1 VPASDEASDVA
12 GGMTLPRAQPGS
24 RIWQVR
30 RGPILL
36 AAAVALIF
44 ALISFVARADDANT
58 CSARKGA
65 ESIAACTRQIE
76 SGRAKGDALY
86 LHHNNRG
93 GAYQSVGSSSDHY
106 RAIDDFTA
114 AIGLNA
120 KLPFAFINR
129 GISWAMVGAYDRAI
143 DDFGHALRIDPR
155 NARAY
160 NNRGGAY
167 RDRGEFDRAMADFNK
182 AIALDPRLADALFN
196 RGTIFLQK
204 EDYSRAIADYT
215 AVIRQS
221 PRDILAFAVRGRA
234 WSGKDD
240 LGRAKADY
248 EAALAVSAED
258 ERSRAMQEAVREL
271 LQALLE
277 KRAAIEDEALR
288 HKQAEIEKAARE
300 KQAALDKQV
309 AQQKQAAI
317 EKQAAAERKDA
328 AEKQAALEKK
338 AIAEKRAAEKQ
349 AALQKSAPSIA
360 KPELVDPPQR
370 IDRIALVIGNAAYHP
385 SLGALAN
392 PSNDANDVAKALQQ
406 LGFIVWLRLDLGHV
420 EMKEMLTR
428 FARAAQGVETAVVFF
443 AGHGFQHGGTNYL
456 APVDAPVTDD
466 SSISNHVSLDWLM
479 GSLKAERGFRIL
491 IIDACRNNLAV
502 EQAASR
508 EVPDTRSLLVKR
520 GLSPVTITTTWSGG
534 GMLVAFATLP
544 GDVAADGAGR
554 NSPFTQALVKHLP
567 TPGLE
572 LRHLFV
578 RVRADV
584 VLVTSNTQI
593 PQVSDALNGE
603 YVFRRRLAR

>member
-1 VPASDEASDVA
+1 MRS
-12 GGMTLPRAQPGS
+12 GS
-24 RIWQVR
+24 WRVR
-30 RGPILL
+30 RSVAWL
-36 AAAVALIF
+36 AAAVGLVF
-44 ALISFVARADDANT
+44 AQISHVAQADDANT

-65 ESIAACTRQIE
+65 VAVAACTRLIE
-76 SGRAKGDALY
+76 SRQAKGDALY

-93 GAYQSVGSSSDHY
+93 GAYQSIGTSSDHY

-114 AIGLNA
+114 AIHLDA

-129 GISWAMVGAYDRAI
+129 GISWAMVGAHDRAI
-143 DDFGHALRIDPR
+143 DDFAQALRIDPR

-182 AIALDPRLADALFN
+182 AIALDPKLADALFN
-196 RGTIFLQK
+196 RGTVFLQK
-204 EDYSRAIADYT
+204 EDYNRAIGDYT

-221 PRDILAFAVRGRA
+221 PRDILALAVRGRA

-240 LGRAKADY
+240 LARAKADY
-248 EAALAVSAED
+248 EAALAVPAED
-258 ERSRAMQEAVREL
+258 ERSRAVQEAVREL
-271 LQALLE
+271 LRALLDR
-277 KRAAIEDEALR
+277 RAAIEEEAQR
-288 HKQAEIEKAARE
+288 SKQAVLEKAAQE
-300 KQAALDKQV
+300 KQAALEKQI
-309 AQQKQAAI
+309 AQQAAL
-317 EKQAAAERKDA
+317 EKQAAAERKQA
-328 AEKQAALEKK
+328 AQKQAALEKEG
-338 AIAEKRAAEKQ
+338 IAEKKAAENQ
-349 AALQKSAPSIA
+349 AALQKSAPSVA
-360 KPELVDPPQR
+360 KPELIDTPQR
-370 IDRIALVIGNAAYHP
+370 TDRIALVIGNAAYLP
-385 SLGALAN
+385 LLGALTN
-392 PSNDANDVAKALQQ
+392 PSNDANDVAKALKQ
-406 LGFIVWLRLDLGHV
+406 LGFVVWLRLDLGYV
-420 EMKEMLTR
+420 EMREVLTR
-428 FARAAQGVETAVVFF
+428 FALAARDVETAVVFF
-443 AGHGFQHGGTNYL
+443 AGHGFQYGGTNYL
-456 APVDAPVTDD
+456 APIDAPITDD
-466 SSISNHVSLDWLM
+466 SSIANHVSLDWMM

-508 EVPDTRSLLVKR
+508 EVPDTRSILVKR
-520 GLSPVTITTTWSGG
+520 GLSPVTITTTWTGG

-554 NSPFTQALVKHLP
+554 NSPFTHALVKHLP

-603 YVFRRRLAR
+603 YVFRRRPSR

>member
-1 VPASDEASDVA
+1 VPKSGETGDAWTATS
-12 GGMTLPRAQPGS
+12 PRGQLGS
-24 RIWQVR
+24 RALQV
-30 RGPILL
+30 LL
-36 AAAVALIF
+36 GAARLVAAVGLIL
-44 ALISFVARADDANT
+44 AQIPFVALADDANT
-58 CSARKGA
+58 CGARKGA
-65 ESIAACTRQIE
+65 DAVGACTRLIE
-76 SGRAKGDALY
+76 SGRAKGDVLY
-86 LHHNNRG
+86 LHYNNRG
-93 GAYQSVGSSSDHY
+93 GAYQSIGTSSDHY

-114 AIGLNA
+114 AIRLDT

-129 GISWAMVGAYDRAI
+129 GVSWAMVGAYDRAI
-143 DDFGHALRIDPR
+143 DDFAHALRIDPR

-167 RDRGEFDRAMADFNK
+167 RDRGEFDRAMADFSR
-182 AIALDPRLADALFN
+182 AIELDPKLADALFN
-196 RGTIFLQK
+196 RGTVYMQK
-204 EDYSRAIADYT
+204 EDYNRAIADYT

-221 PRDILAFAVRGRA
+221 PKDILALAVRGRA

-240 LGRAKADY
+240 LGRANADY

-258 ERSRAMQEAVREL
+258 ERSRAVQDAVREL
-271 LQALLE
+271 LRALLE
-277 KRAAIEDEALR
+277 KRAAIEDEAR
-288 HKQAEIEKAARE
+288 RNKQAHIEKAERE
-300 KQAALDKQV
+300 KHEALEKQIAKQMQAAL
-309 AQQKQAAI
+309 
-317 EKQAAAERKDA
+317 EKQAAAEKKEA

-338 AIAEKRAAEKQ
+338 AIAEKKAAEKQ
-349 AALQKSAPSIA
+349 AALQKSTPY
-360 KPELVDPPQR
+360 KPELVDTAQR

-385 SLGALAN
+385 SLGALTN
-392 PSNDANDVAKALQQ
+392 PSSDANDVAKTLQQ

-420 EMKEMLTR
+420 EMKEMLTG
-428 FARAAQGVETAVVFF
+428 FARAAQNVETAVVFF
-443 AGHGFQHGGTNYL
+443 AGHGFQYGGSNYL
-456 APVDAPVTDD
+456 APVDAPITDD
-466 SSISNHVSLDWLM
+466 SSIAKHVSLDWLM
-479 GSLKAERGFRIL
+479 ASLKAERGFRIL

-508 EVPDTRSLLVKR
+508 QVPDTRSMLVKR

-554 NSPFTQALVKHLP
+554 NSPFTHALVKHLP

-603 YVFRRRLAR
+603 YVFRRRLPR